1 MMAKEEMV
9 DVEINL
15 GKKLAD
21 EINKMT
27 KTELINRLVVLVLHN
42 KVKDEDISRLER
54 RVDALNTEAS
64 EATGSLEQ
72 AESMLKAAMNHW

>member
-1 MMAKEEMV
+1 MAKEEMV

-42 KVKDEDISRLER
+42 RVKDEDISNLEKR
-54 RVDALNTEAS
+54 ADALDAEVS

-72 AESMLKAAMNHW
+72 AESMLKAAMGHW